1 MTLEASANQP
11 PPLEPYDLVATD
23 PVLGA
28 AMERE
33 GAQRSAMASFGKAVG
48 SEEVFEWGRLAN
60 RHSPE
65 LATHD
70 RFGNRIDEVHYHP
83 AYHSL
88 LDMSVSAGIHCM
100 RHESQPGDGGAVTR
114 NALMYLM
121 SQVEVGHG
129 CPTSM
134 TSAALGALAHQPEL
148 DATWRPRLV
157 TRSYDPRLVEPSTK
171 TGCLI
176 GMGMT
181 ERQGGSDVR
190 ANTTVAEPV
199 AATTAGL
206 EGAHVLMGHKWF
218 TSAPMCDAF
227 LVPAQ
232 SPKGLSCFL
241 VPRVLPDGQ
250 RNGLRFMRLKDKL
263 GNRSNASGE
272 LEFEDALAQM
282 VGPEGRGVPTIIDMV
297 NATRVDVA
305 IWAVSLMRQSVAQA
319 GWHVAHRSAFGA
331 KLIDKPLMVNVLADM
346 ELEVEAATLMM
357 AQMSGAFD
365 RASTDPDEAAFSRLA
380 TAVGKYWLTKRS
392 SPVVREAL
400 ECVGGNGYVEESI
413 LPRLYREAPLNAIWE
428 GAGNVIALDVL
439 RAMARSPHSAEAF
452 ADRLDRAIGADTT
465 LDRHLASLRTAMLGD
480 DVGGSGTKLEAGA
493 RRLVEQMAQC
503 WAASLLVQH
512 GDPALADA
520 YVQSR
525 LAGDWGSEL
534 GTLNP
539 TAALPRIAARTVP
552 SA

>member
-1 MTLEASANQP
+1 MTLQAGANQP
-11 PPLEPYDLVATD
+11 PPLEPYDLFATD

-33 GAQRSAMASFGKAVG
+33 GAQREVMASFGKAVG
-48 SEEVFEWGRLAN
+48 SQEVFEWGSLAN

-70 RFGNRIDEVHYHP
+70 RFGNRIDEVRYHP

-88 LDMSVSAGIHCM
+88 LDMSVSAGIHC
-100 RHESQPGDGGAVTR
+100 RRYESQP
-114 NALMYLM
+114 
-121 SQVEVGHG
+121 
-129 CPTSM
+129 
-134 TSAALGALAHQPEL
+134 
-148 DATWRPRLV
+148 
-157 TRSYDPRLVEPSTK
+157 
-171 TGCLI
+171 GCLI

-181 ERQGGSDVR
+181 ERQGDSDVR

-199 AATTAGL
+199 AATAAGL
-206 EGAHVLMGHKWF
+206 QDAHRLRGHKWF

-227 LVPAQ
+227 LVLAQ
-232 SPKGLSCFL
+232 APKGLSCFL

-250 RNGLRFMRLKDKL
+250 RNGLRIMRLKDKL

-272 LEFEDALAQM
+272 LEFEDAIAQM

-297 NATRVDVA
+297 NSTRVDVA
-305 IWAVSLMRQSVAQA
+305 IWAVSLMRQSVSQA

-365 RASTDPDEAAFSRLA
+365 RAPTDPDEAAFSRLA

-413 LPRLYREAPLNAIWE
+413 LPRPYREAP
-428 GAGNVIALDVL
+428 
-439 RAMARSPHSAEAF
+439 STP
-452 ADRLDRAIGADTT
+452 
-465 LDRHLASLRTAMLGD
+465 
-480 DVGGSGTKLEAGA
+480 SGKA
-493 RRLVEQMAQC
+493 
-503 WAASLLVQH
+503 
-512 GDPALADA
+512 PA
-520 YVQSR
+520 
-525 LAGDWGSEL
+525 
-534 GTLNP
+534 T
-539 TAALPRIAARTVP
+539 
-552 SA
+552 